1 MVIKTA
7 IKIQFFVNTITV
19 LNNFNCSQTNIFV
32 FGIDILKPKNMAFFI
47 LKEKP
52 FTRKWFIS
60 HSLIII
66 GSFILASGF
75 VLFITPYKII
85 PGGVYGISIVLH
97 YLFGTPVGLVAL
109 CFDIPLT
116 LIGIKFLG
124 PRFGYKTVLGF
135 SLTAIFTD
143 TLTYFWG
150 FKPLV
155 EGDALLSSIFGGVM
169 VGLGLGLIFKSRA
182 TSGGSDI
189 IAMIIARYTRLPL
202 GLLMI
207 YIDSVI
213 VLIGL
218 AVFRDWKIPLYS
230 WIVIF
235 ITGKVVDIVLEG
247 VSYDKSLFIISDK
260 HEEIRDKI
268 INNLDRGGTFI
279 DGKGMYN
286 MAEKRIIFTV
296 VSRRELAMLEEY
308 IHEIDPKAFLTVTN
322 ATEILG
328 EGFKSLKEKVTE

>member
-1 MVIKTA
+1 
-7 IKIQFFVNTITV
+7 
-19 LNNFNCSQTNIFV
+19 
-32 FGIDILKPKNMAFFI
+32 MAFFLI
-47 LKEKP
+47 KEKP

-60 HSLIII
+60 HGLIII

-75 VLFITPYKII
+75 VLFITPYKIV

-143 TLTYFWG
+143 TLTFFWG
-150 FKPLV
+150 FNPLV
-155 EGDALLSSIFGGVM
+155 EGDALLSSVFGGVLT
-169 VGLGLGLIFKSRA
+169 GLGLGLIFRSKA

-189 IAMIIARYTRLPL
+189 IAMIIAKYTRLPL
-202 GLLMI
+202 GMLMI
-207 YIDSVI
+207 YVDSVI

-218 AVFRDWKIPLYS
+218 VVFQDWKIPLYS

-235 ITGKVVDIVLEG
+235 ITGKVIDIVLEG
-247 VSYDKSLFIISDK
+247 VSYDKSVFIISEK

-286 MAEKRIIFTV
+286 NAERRIIFTV
-296 VSRRELAMLEEY
+296 ISRRELGMLEEF
-308 IHEIDPKAFLTVTN
+308 IHEIDPKAFLTVTD

-328 EGFKSLKEKVTE
+328 EGFKSLREKVSE

>member
-1 MVIKTA
+1 MRLSRKFRIPESRCRKQYICTTECIIKF
-7 IKIQFFVNTITV
+7 KQKHMSFF
-19 LNNFNCSQTNIFV
+19 L
-32 FGIDILKPKNMAFFI
+32 

-60 HSLIII
+60 HCLILV
-66 GSFILASGF
+66 GSFILATGF

-116 LIGIKFLG
+116 IIGIRILG

-143 TLTYFWG
+143 TLTFFWG
-150 FKPLV
+150 FEPLV
-155 EGDALLSSIFGGVM
+155 KGDALLSSIFGGVM
-169 VGLGLGLIFKSRA
+169 VGLGLGLIFRSKA

-189 IAMIIARYTRLPL
+189 VAMIIQKYTRLPL
-202 GLLMI
+202 GMLMI
-207 YIDSVI
+207 YVDSVI
-213 VLIGL
+213 VLVGL
-218 AVFRDWKIPLYS
+218 LVFRDWKIPLYS

-235 ITGKVVDIVLEG
+235 ITGKVVDIVMTG
-247 VSYDKSLFIISDK
+247 MSNDKSIFIISEK

-268 INNLDRGGTFI
+268 INNLNRGGTYI

-286 MAEKRIIFTV
+286 MADRRIIFTV
-296 VSRRELAMLEEY
+296 VSRRELASLEEY
-308 IHEIDPKAFLTVTN
+308 IQEIDPRAFLTVLD

-328 EGFKSLKEKVTE
+328 EGFRSLKEKLDT